1 MPDLDES
8 ESGAARQRLVSL
20 REQQLSRRLGI
31 TLWSRLGDKP
41 VFQRTAI
48 ATESVAPTD
57 KTSRQTS
64 DSDNLASSTLN
75 PNKSKCLVDQS
86 SDDLTH
92 LKMDERVADSESTPN
107 QGNQNSQETYF
118 DDRPANQEP
127 KSEPESTQS
136 VKDPESGLRET
147 YEDSSDSAANLPN
160 LEIATASEKADPV
173 SYVEPQQISGSGLPA
188 KTAGGFIDPNDAF
201 ADAAFMDSEGFDDY
215 PAASS
220 NREAINE
227 LLGKLGGSIKSPDNK
242 PGQSNPQDETVL
254 GSDLTHDQHDKTEIS
269 KRVEWLSFGYGSY
282 LVVADAANISFDE
295 QQLLSSIAQA
305 CRTNLL
311 PVSFPLNQEAELP
324 VCFSDKLAFTA
335 FIQGR
340 MAQQGVKGL
349 ICLGPLLSAYEVSLE
364 AREAVS
370 LKACLDD
377 PKLKSDLW
385 RQLNQA

>member
-1 MPDLDES
+1 MPGLDES
-8 ESGAARQRLVSL
+8 ESGAAQQRLVSL

-31 TLWSRLGDKP
+31 TLWSRLGDKA
-41 VFQRTAI
+41 VFQKTAI
-48 ATESVAPTD
+48 ATESAAPAD

-75 PNKSKCLVDQS
+75 PNKSKYLVDQS

-107 QGNQNSQETYF
+107 QDNQNAQETYF

-127 KSEPESTQS
+127 KSEPDSTRS
-136 VKDPESGLRET
+136 VKDPEAGLDEADA
-147 YEDSSDSAANLPN
+147 DSSDSVASLPN

-173 SYVEPQQISGSGLPA
+173 SYVEPQQITGSGLPA

-242 PGQSNPQDETVL
+242 PGQSNSQDETAL
-254 GSDLTHDQHDKTEIS
+254 GSEPTYNQPDKTETS

-295 QQLLSSIAQA
+295 QELLGSIARA

-311 PVSFPLNQEAELP
+311 PISFPLNQGADLP
-324 VCFSDKLAFTA
+324 VCFSDKQAFAA

-340 MAQQGVKGL
+340 LAQHRVKGL
-349 ICLGPLLSAYEVSLE
+349 ISLGPLISPWEVSLE

-370 LKACLDD
+370 LKACLDN
-377 PKLKSDLW
+377 PKLKADLW
-385 RQLNQA
+385 QQLNQA

>member
-1 MPDLDES
+1 MPGLDDS
-8 ESGAARQRLVSL
+8 ESGAAQQRLVSL

-41 VFQRTAI
+41 VFQKTAI
-48 ATESVAPTD
+48 TTESVAPTD

-75 PNKSKCLVDQS
+75 PNKSKYLVDQS

-92 LKMDERVADSESTPN
+92 LKMDERVVDWESTPN
-107 QGNQNSQETYF
+107 QDIQNAQETSS
-118 DDRPANQEP
+118 DDRSANQEP

-136 VKDPESGLRET
+136 VEDPEAGSSET
-147 YEDSSDSAANLPN
+147 YAESYDSAANLSN
-160 LEIATASEKADPV
+160 LEITPASEKTDSK
-173 SYVEPQQISGSGLPA
+173 SYVEPQQITGSGLPA

-242 PGQSNPQDETVL
+242 PGQSNSQDETAL
-254 GSDLTHDQHDKTEIS
+254 GSVLTYNQPNKTETS

-295 QQLLSSIAQA
+295 QELLGSIARA

-311 PVSFPLNQEAELP
+311 PISFPLNQEADLP
-324 VCFSDKLAFTA
+324 VCFSDKQAFAA

-340 MAQQGVKGL
+340 LAQHRVKGL
-349 ICLGPLLSAYEVSLE
+349 ISLGPLLSAYEVSLE

-370 LKACLDD
+370 LKACLDN
-377 PKLKSDLW
+377 PKLKADLW
-385 RQLNQA
+385 QQLNQA

>member
-8 ESGAARQRLVSL
+8 ESGAAQQRLVSL

-41 VFQRTAI
+41 VFQKTAI
-48 ATESVAPTD
+48 ATESAAPTD

-64 DSDNLASSTLN
+64 DSDSLN
-75 PNKSKCLVDQS
+75 APLIQNTTKSKDLADQS
-86 SDDLTH
+86 FDDLTH
-92 LKMDERVADSESTPN
+92 LKIDERVVDSESTPN
-107 QGNQNSQETYF
+107 QDNQNAQETSF
-118 DDRPANQEP
+118 DDRSTNQEP
-127 KSEPESTQS
+127 KSPESTQS
-136 VKDPESGLRET
+136 VEDPEAGLDEADA
-147 YEDSSDSAANLPN
+147 DSSDSAAILSN
-160 LEIATASEKADPV
+160 LEITPASEKADPV
-173 SYVEPQQISGSGLPA
+173 SYVEPQQITGFGLPA
-188 KTAGGFIDPNDAF
+188 KTAEIFIDPNDAF

-242 PGQSNPQDETVL
+242 PGQSNPQDETAL
-254 GSDLTHDQHDKTEIS
+254 GSEPTYNQPDKTQTG

-295 QQLLSSIAQA
+295 QELLGSIARA

-311 PVSFPLNQEAELP
+311 PISFPLNQEADLP
-324 VCFSDKLAFTA
+324 VCFSDKQAFAA

-340 MAQQGVKGL
+340 LAQHRVKGL
-349 ICLGPLLSAYEVSLE
+349 ISLGPLLSAWEVSLE
-364 AREAVS
+364 SREAVS
-370 LKACLDD
+370 LKACLDN
-377 PKLKSDLW
+377 PKLKADLW
-385 RQLNQA
+385 QQLNQA